1 MDSDIPDIE
10 LFCSRRNMEKTGNSL
25 RMVMGPPQREVD
37 VLRRTVDLLT
47 ERLPQSWSP
56 TVRENVRIDGRTID
70 AVIDLL
76 APDGSRVA
84 IVVEAKMRLETGA
97 TPGVVQQVNSLAAL
111 VARDGRDVVP
121 LVVARYLSPPT
132 RDRLRDAGVAY
143 ADATGNILL
152 RFDSPSL
159 FVRDVGADRDPWRG
173 PGRPRGTLKGVTAAR
188 LVRALADFKPPYSVP
203 ELAAKSGASVGAT
216 YRMVEFLEREGL
228 IAREPRAPIAEV
240 DWRGII
246 ERWGEDL
253 GVTQTEQMTLYLEPR
268 GIPAL
273 LTKLQ
278 TAGDLRYVLTGT
290 LAARYYDEI
299 VPPRLAVI
307 YADPMERI
315 VEALGLQP
323 SPAGNVLI
331 GVPINPVVFDR
342 PKQQASPKV
351 AAPSQ
356 VAVDLMGG
364 PGRGPSEAAML
375 LDWMERNE
383 DVWRR

>member
-1 MDSDIPDIE
+1 
-10 LFCSRRNMEKTGNSL
+10 MEKTGNSIA
-25 RMVMGPPQREVD
+25 MVPPRREVD
-37 VLRRTVDLLT
+37 VLRRTVGLLT

-56 TVRENVRIDGRTID
+56 TVRENVRIDGRTLD

-76 APDGSRVA
+76 APDGTRVA
-84 IVVEAKMRLETGA
+84 IVIEARMLLETGA
-97 TPGVVQQVNSLAAL
+97 ASGLVQHVNSLAAL
-111 VARDGRDVVP
+111 LARDERDVVP

-132 RDRLRDAGVAY
+132 RDRLRDAGIGY

-152 RFDSPSL
+152 RLERPSL

-173 PGRPRGTLKGVTAAR
+173 PGRPRGTLKGATAAR

-228 IAREPRAPIAEV
+228 IVREPRAPIAEV

-253 GVTQTEQMTLYLEPR
+253 GVTQTEQMALYLEPR

-273 LTKLQ
+273 LRKLQ
-278 TAGDLRYVLTGT
+278 TAGDLRYILTGT

-307 YADPMERI
+307 YADPIERI
-315 VEALGLQP
+315 VESLGLQP

-331 GVPINPVVFDR
+331 GVPIDPVVFDR
-342 PKQQASPKV
+342 PKQLASPKV

-383 DVWRR
+383 DAWRR